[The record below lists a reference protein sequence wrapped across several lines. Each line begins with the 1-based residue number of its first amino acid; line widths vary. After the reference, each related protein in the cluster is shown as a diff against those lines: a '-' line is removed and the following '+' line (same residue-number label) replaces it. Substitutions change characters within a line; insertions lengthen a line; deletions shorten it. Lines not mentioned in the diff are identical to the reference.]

1 MFGRLSLASATGES
15 QRRERPCYSRCGG
28 RSADALPAPDWRRG
42 AGRQGNVV
50 VVGTDGQ
57 LPSAVQ
63 SATLTG
69 NTSNGG
75 AAKLAHAVPGCF
87 FASTHVILLGV
98 IFPGFPGRQQT
109 TDPCRPQID
118 FFSARSSARLQA
130 RFVAPFKSGAEL
142 ANRLTQAKKI
152 FGSVAR
158 LHWQPKVSRRV
169 RRSLSRSAAHGA
181 AALEPGAADAASRT
195 ATSNDALGNRPSPW
209 RASIRAS

>member
-1 MFGRLSLASATGES
+1 MS
-15 QRRERPCYSRCGG
+15 
-28 RSADALPAPDWRRG
+28 RSASTGCSARCARRR
-42 AGRQGNVV
+42 ARFRRQGNVV

-57 LPSAVQ
+57 RPSAEQ

-75 AAKLAHAVPGCF
+75 KAKLAHAVPGCF
-87 FASTHVILLGV
+87 ASTHAVALGV
-98 IFPGFPGRQQT
+98 IFPGLPGRQQT

-130 RFVAPFKSGAEL
+130 RFVAPFKSGADV

-158 LHWQPKVSRRV
+158 LHWQARVSILV
-169 RRSLSRSAAHGA
+169 RRAVSRSAAHGA
-181 AALEPGAADAASRT
+181 AVLEPGAADAARRT
-195 ATSNDALGNRPSPW
+195 ATSKEALG
-209 RASIRAS
+209 I